1 MENRLYFSELARTLG
16 IAGGE
21 MPAMDGPL
29 PEPKPGEHM
38 THPNVW
44 RKEGGEKL
52 MAYLKE
58 HFAPGD
64 RLEYDGHGDCWM
76 MLAMMYQMRQC
87 RLATYIGVF
96 DKSLQIEAYQVGGD
110 EKENQ
115 PCTFT
120 LEEQGDDVLLTVHLK
135 PEGGPFDMP
144 FREIV
149 APEIPKGKNI
159 FVRLDGRHLLFT
171 FPLSLTYGD
180 SCRSLV
186 MDYAGECFVSLSNTP
201 ELQMGDLVE
210 NPFS

>member
-21 MPAMDGPL
+21 MPAMDGHL

-38 THPNVW
+38 NHPNVW

-87 RLATYIGVF
+87 RLFTYIGVF

-171 FPLSLTYGD
+171 FPLSLNYGD